1 MLRSF
6 VVLLLLA
13 NGAYFAWSQGLLRD
27 YGFAPTLQ
35 GEPQRLEQQL
45 HPEAIRLVKA
55 DEAKRVEAAAVA
67 AAVAAARP
75 AECLQATGFDEEQTL
90 VLRRTLETSLP
101 AGSWQLDAVVEPAHW
116 IVYMGKYPNRQA
128 LAAKQLELAALNL
141 KIEALKSSALEPG
154 FSLGSYDSQANA
166 DAALLALSRR
176 GVRTAKITQEVP
188 DTRAWALKIPAAD
201 EPIRN
206 RLDDLRT
213 ALAGKT
219 LRSCK

>member
-1 MLRSF
+1 MLKSL
-6 VVLLLLA
+6 VILLLLA
-13 NGAYFAWSQGLLRD
+13 NGAYLAWSQGLLRD
-27 YGFAPTLQ
+27 YGFAPTEQ

-55 DEAKRVEAAAVA
+55 DEAKRVETAAVA

-75 AECLQATGFDEEQTL
+75 TECLQAAGFDEEQTL
-90 VLRRTLETSLP
+90 VLRRALEASLP
-101 AGSWQLDAVVEPAHW
+101 PGAWTLDAVLEPPHW

-128 LAAKQLELAALNL
+128 LAAKQTELAALNL

-154 FSLGSYDSQANA
+154 FSLGGYDSQANA

-176 GVRTAKITQEVP
+176 GVRTAKVVQEVP
-188 DTRAWALKIPAAD
+188 DTKAWALKIPAAD
-201 EPIRN
+201 EPVRS
-206 RLDDLRT
+206 RLDDLRN
-213 ALAGKT
+213 ALAGKA